1 MEIMDGI
8 PRIAFW
14 INYHNKIKKKFV
26 KLNKNKKKISF
37 CLVY

>member
-8 PRIAFW
+8 LRIAFW
-14 INYHNKIKKKFV
+14 INYRNKIKKKFT